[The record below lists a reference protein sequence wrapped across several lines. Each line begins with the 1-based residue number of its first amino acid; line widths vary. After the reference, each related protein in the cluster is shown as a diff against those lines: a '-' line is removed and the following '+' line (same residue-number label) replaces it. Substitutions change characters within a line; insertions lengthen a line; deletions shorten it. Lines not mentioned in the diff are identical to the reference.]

1 LPPVGAEANSKN
13 GVVLIKAYFGSQVW
27 YQSQH
32 GEDIVRLIESAEFR
46 PLRTEEDKAV
56 EAMIPHLIGKA
67 LDYESLCREIYRA
80 GYRKTESESAQ

>member
-56 EAMIPHLIGKA
+56 EEMLVVTGCSGSDYAMRA
-67 LDYESLCREIYRA
+67 LYAA
-80 GYRKTESESAQ
+80 GYRKQEEPK